1 MTFHQGHLNNF
12 WGHSYFFGVSFFCLI
27 RAEIQIIVMVFFFHC
42 SSLDFCGKSNSMLV
56 KKTNIAF
63 NSFIKLTE
71 KFWVHF
77 LTFNI
82 FDIIEAQSFFSSI
95 LFETFLS
102 HVEEAPLVTI
112 VILFLL
118 FFIFSFLKFD
128 NLCWIGSVWSFVVF
142 L

>member
-1 MTFHQGHLNNF
+1 MKTRMTFHQGHLNNF

-56 KKTNIAF
+56 KKTNIAC

-95 LFETFLS
+95 YLKLSSPTSRRRLWWQSLYYFYCFLYFRFWN
-102 HVEEAPLVTI
+102 LTI
-112 VILFLL
+112 
-118 FFIFSFLKFD
+118 
-128 NLCWIGSVWSFVVF
+128 CAG
-142 L
+142 